1 MKKLFKSLTK
11 FEKIL
16 WGVSLIVVLASFLSV
31 PERDYLT
38 LIASLVGVSAL
49 IFISKG
55 NVVGQFLVVIFAL
68 LYSVVSVLSQY
79 YGEMITYLF
88 MSTPMAICAI
98 VSWIKHPYSD
108 GEVEVNDITKKQIAT
123 IAVSSAL
130 VTVAF
135 YFILGA
141 LGTAN
146 LIVSTISVLTSFVAS
161 YLTFLRSPYYA
172 LGYALNDVVLI
183 VLWIL
188 ATIEDVSSFPMIL
201 CFVMF
206 LVNDLYGF
214 INWRRIKNRQ
224 QNNN

>member
-183 VLWIL
+183 VLW
-188 ATIEDVSSFPMIL
+188 MIL

>member
-1 MKKLFKSLTK
+1 M
-11 FEKIL
+11 
-16 WGVSLIVVLASFLSV
+16 SLIVVLASFLCV
-31 PERDYLT
+31 PDRDYLT
-38 LIASLVGVSAL
+38 LVASLIGVSAL

-55 NVVGQFLVVIFAL
+55 NVIGQFLVVIFAL
-68 LYSVVSVLSQY
+68 LYGAVSFIFQY

-98 VSWIKHPYSD
+98 VSWIKHPYSE
-108 GEVEVNDITKKQIAT
+108 GEVEVNDITKKQVFAIAISGT
-123 IAVSSAL
+123 L
-130 VTVAF
+130 VTLAF

-146 LIVSTISVLTSFVAS
+146 LIVSTISVITSFVAS

-172 LGYALNDVVLI
+172 LGYALNDIVLI
-183 VLWIL
+183 VLWVL
-188 ATIEDVSSFPMIL
+188 ATIEDVSYFPMIL

-214 INWRRIKNRQ
+214 INWRRIKARQ
-224 QNNN
+224 RKCE